1 MVDMTLKAV
10 WLITLVVASAI
21 RVRYTRGYRKMRII
35 DARGTLVDRLLMVLA
50 FLGMQAIPVIYL
62 VTSWLDFADYRWPT
76 SIALAAGLVGAAISG
91 VGLWL
96 LWRSHVDLGR
106 SWTPQLEI
114 IEEHTLVTH
123 GVFGRMRHPM
133 YTAHALWAIGQGL
146 LLQNWIAGW
155 AFLASQL
162 PIFVYRIPRE
172 EEMMIEHFG
181 DEYREYM
188 KRTGGLIPRLGS

>member
-188 KRTGGLIPRLGS
+188 KRTGGLIPHFGS